1 MSFDIEVDER
11 QIRQEREK
19 ARALR
24 KQNWW
29 KNRVAKGVCH
39 YCGQSV
45 EPKELTLDHVVPVAR
60 GGRSTKGNC
69 VPACKDCN
77 NQKKNL
83 LPMEWDEHLQR
94 LAADPLNGT

>member
-1 MSFDIEVDER
+1 MNFDIEVDER

-29 KNRVAKGVCH
+29 KNRIAKGVCH
-39 YCGQSV
+39 YCGKAV
-45 EPKELTLDHVVPVAR
+45 PPKELTLDHIVPVAR

-69 VPACKDCN
+69 VPACKECN

-83 LPMEWDEHLQR
+83 LPIEWDEYLQR
-94 LAADPLNGT
+94 LEKQP